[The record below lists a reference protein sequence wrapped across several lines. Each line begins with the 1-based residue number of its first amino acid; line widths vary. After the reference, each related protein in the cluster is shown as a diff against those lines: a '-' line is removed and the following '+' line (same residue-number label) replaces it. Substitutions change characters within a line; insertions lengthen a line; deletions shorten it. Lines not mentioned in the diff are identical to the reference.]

1 VARALVP
8 VADDCPEIV
17 VSGQDG
23 ASRIPMSPRL
33 PGPNAAPAFSEV
45 LACSAWLPVGLIS
58 ASINGHIIPASMPSS
73 VNRIGLFADSGCRL
87 DEDQIQACNDIN
99 K

>member
-1 VARALVP
+1 
-8 VADDCPEIV
+8 
-17 VSGQDG
+17 
-23 ASRIPMSPRL
+23 
-33 PGPNAAPAFSEV
+33 
-45 LACSAWLPVGLIS
+45 LPVGLIS